1 MEHDSIQES
10 VSQLISAIDINQLRS
25 VRLNNNGHPVLLEV
39 ERIISWLELFNVLL
53 NGLVRLNGLLE
64 KSHVCQE
71 KLAYLI
77 RKSRQKRAQ
86 LLSITGDRQSSEG
99 SEGRSRC
106 NSESSHSGDDQDK
119 VLNSAVVDSLADK
132 VASLLQITSPTKM
145 SSKSR
150 RSKTSKPQQSSNTSV
165 KPVKISNRVDVSAKC
180 TQTLNSSTFDRQRNF
195 KRREVMLPKSD
206 DDPTQNP
213 QHSKNTS
220 KLTSWFVE
228 FPEDMSSLGK
238 QRIRVTKDTPEKLPD
253 VFEKKCKHLKERSEK
268 RAEMISTKA
277 MVRKLTSEERLK
289 RAVAECVR
297 ENRERE
303 ARRDQGLKW
312 SQSTPYDYTVKN
324 GIKMKR
330 IFTHKQMRDQ
340 TERMYVKLPEVVQR
354 EKEMKREESKRVHR
368 VMKQVFNHQ
377 MKRSVSHG
385 RLNFP
390 ITQNFTV
397 F

>member
-1 MEHDSIQES
+1 MMDEDSIQDS
-10 VSQLISAIDINQLRS
+10 VAQLLAAIDINQLDTLR
-25 VRLNNNGHPVLLEV
+25 RDHNGHPLLLEV

-64 KSHVCQE
+64 KSHICQE

-77 RKSRQKRAQ
+77 RKSKEKKARLR
-86 LLSITGDRQSSEG
+86 SIAKHKSLDG
-99 SEGRSRC
+99 SEDSSRS
-106 NSESSHSGDDQDK
+106 SSGSGPEEIVD
-119 VLNSAVVDSLADK
+119 LAVVDSLADK
-132 VASLLQITSPTKM
+132 VASLLQMTSPTKL
-145 SSKSR
+145 SKIR
-150 RSKTSKPQQSSNTSV
+150 RLKTKNNQPALVDTEKSIETLGHAELRRNTKSKVTDTSIFSVRTNKTSKRKNLVELS
-165 KPVKISNRVDVSAKC
+165 K
-180 TQTLNSSTFDRQRNF
+180 STTP
-195 KRREVMLPKSD
+195 KEVESQM
-206 DDPTQNP
+206 QN
-213 QHSKNTS
+213 SKNAL

-228 FPEDMSSLGK
+228 FPDDRRVGK
-238 QRIRVTKDTPEKLPD
+238 QRVKVMKDAPEKLPQI
-253 VFEKKCKHLKERSEK
+253 FEKKCKHLKERSKK
-268 RAEMISTKA
+268 RAEIITTKA
-277 MVRKLTSEERLK
+277 MVRKLTSEERLR

-303 ARRDQGLKW
+303 ARRDDGIKW

-354 EKEMKREESKRVHR
+354 EKEMKKEESKRVHR

-377 MKRSVSHG
+377 MKRSISHG
-385 RLNFP
+385 QLNFP

-397 F
+397 Y